1 MIATSNS
8 GQGLMPLLQLLGGGG
23 DLKDLQ
29 ALEGLEGLEGLQDL
43 QTADGQG
50 FLDIFKPQLEA
61 LLADLGVGEEELEGL
76 DLEAMLA
83 RLQTLMEE
91 GALAAEVDPGGK
103 DLPLAALMTA
113 VDDRAA
119 GPVARTDRGEG
130 SDAARE
136 IKPLPAAV
144 MRLFLESSHNPPGQG
159 NGAGAGNP
167 TDLLGPNSRLSRENV
182 LELLAQWMAQG
193 SETQRG
199 QGRAEP
205 LAGILPAHVQ
215 ATEGSEGSRSPMRL
229 DLTRLLQPGG
239 ERELTDQIRM
249 LARAQGGRTE
259 VKLHPPQLGTLDVR
273 LNVDGD
279 RATVQFI
286 SANPVTREVL
296 EAAMPRLRESLAQS
310 GLTLEDATVSDQAA
324 EERED
329 QQAMVDG
336 RVPADDPNEAEI
348 EDEQG
353 AGSTLSI
360 LNRRLDLFA

>member
-1 MIATSNS
+1 MIATGNA
-8 GQGLMPLLQLLGGGG
+8 GQGMMPLLQLLGGGS

-29 ALEGLEGLEGLQDL
+29 ALEGLEGLKDLKTAEGE
-43 QTADGQG
+43 G
-50 FLDIFKPQLEA
+50 FLDILQPQLEA

-76 DLEAMLA
+76 DLEGMLA
-83 RLQTLMEE
+83 RLQALMDGGE
-91 GALAAEVDPGGK
+91 LAVEVESGGK

-113 VDDRAA
+113 VDDRP
-119 GPVARTDRGEG
+119 GPSVARMERGEDNG
-130 SDAARE
+130 GARE

-144 MRLFLESSHNPPGQG
+144 MRLFLESSQG
-159 NGAGAGNP
+159 SAASGGGAG
-167 TDLLGPNSRLSRENV
+167 TELLGPNSRLSRENV
-182 LELLAQWMAQG
+182 LELLAQWMSQG
-193 SETQRG
+193 TDTQRA

-215 ATEGSEGSRSPMRL
+215 AAEGSEGSRSSLRL
-229 DLTRLLQPGG
+229 DLARLLQPGG

-259 VKLHPPQLGTLDVR
+259 IKLHPPQLGTLDVR

-324 EERED
+324 EEREG
-329 QQAMVDG
+329 QQELADG
-336 RVPADDPNEAEI
+336 QRAGREADESEAEG
-348 EDEQG
+348 EQ
-353 AGSTLSI
+353 ATGSTLSI